1 MERGGEGRNRRERI
15 EDRSNSGRRERN
27 QERERRWSFRKL
39 ERVEKGV
46 KGRA

>member
-15 EDRSNSGRRERN
+15 EDRSNSGRERKK
-27 QERERRWSFRKL
+27 ERERRWSFRKL

-46 KGRA
+46 NGRA